1 MGRSWS
7 GLSWPYFS
15 YHSYL
20 IHSDIYALNLEQRLS
35 AAVDKGMSDPVN
47 NDTKSTIKT
56 EPSKTNGHGMPCSL
70 SYSYYM
76 HFSLRLI
83 HWKAIVLLKM
93 DVMRH
98 WTWTEWISTMLCFSY
113 SMYSITLSQH
123 SLPWT
128 ASNLVQAPFRP
139 MLKIYKARKSCF
151 FSYTGW
157 YCQKKSVFL
166 WLSIS

>member
-1 MGRSWS
+1 MGRSWL
-7 GLSWPYFS
+7 GLYHIP
-15 YHSYL
+15 YHSCL
-20 IHSDIYALNLEQRLS
+20 IQSDIYALNLEQRLS

-47 NDTKSTIKT
+47 NDTKSTITT

-76 HFSLRLI
+76 YFSLCLI

-98 WTWTEWISTMLCFSY
+98 WTWTERISTMLCFSY

-139 MLKIYKARKSCF
+139 MLKIYKARKCCF

-157 YCQKKSVFL
+157 YCQKKVCFSLVVH
-166 WLSIS
+166 